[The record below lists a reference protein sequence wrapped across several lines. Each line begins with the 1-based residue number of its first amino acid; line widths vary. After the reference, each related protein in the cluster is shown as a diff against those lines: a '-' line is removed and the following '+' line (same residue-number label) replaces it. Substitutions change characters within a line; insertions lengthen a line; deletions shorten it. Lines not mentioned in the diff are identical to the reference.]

1 METGELIIREPTND
15 DCPSWGQAHYQA
27 WNETYPGL
35 VPPEFLKELSSER
48 SAARLLEALSR
59 SYIAVINNRVIG
71 FVVYSPI
78 SEDYVSVQPSSEI
91 KALYVL
97 RDYQNRGLGKALIK
111 KAIAS
116 LPEKDIVLF
125 VLKGNEKTISFYWHL
140 GFSFTG
146 KAVVQHVTGGHLE
159 ELEMVYHRP

>member
-1 METGELIIREPTND
+1 MKAGELIIREPTND
-15 DCPSWGQAHYQA
+15 DCPSWGRVHYQA
-27 WNETYPGL
+27 WMETYPGL

-48 SAARLLEALSR
+48 SVARLFEALSR
-59 SYIAVINNRVIG
+59 AFIAVLHQRVVG

-78 SEDYVSVQPSSEI
+78 SEDYVSIQPSSEI

-97 RDYQNRGLGKALIK
+97 RDYQSRGIGKALINR
-111 KAIAS
+111 AIAC
-116 LPEKDIVLF
+116 LPEKDVVLF
-125 VLKGNEKTISFYWHL
+125 VLKGNENAISFYQHL

-146 KAVVQHVTGGHLE
+146 KLVVQHVTGGHLE